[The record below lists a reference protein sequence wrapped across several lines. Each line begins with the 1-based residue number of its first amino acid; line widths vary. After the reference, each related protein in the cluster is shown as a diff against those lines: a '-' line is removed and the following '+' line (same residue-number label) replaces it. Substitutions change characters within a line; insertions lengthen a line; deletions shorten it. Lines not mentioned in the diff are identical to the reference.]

1 MERILHLNTP
11 SFKETCLAYSSPR
24 TEPPWKEVCLKD
36 LPPPRLSSRH
46 LFTEACV
53 FTFRARPALLLV
65 ARISLCSL
73 PRGTSPAEE
82 TRFFPAAASPTRIFS
97 ESCGALVSCPES
109 QEQALGGDR
118 RAGIWGR
125 GVQRLFNELVGGE
138 MKWRATSEETGELG
152 RESRC
157 GKRYPFMFPV
167 H

>member
-1 MERILHLNTP
+1 M
-11 SFKETCLAYSSPR
+11 
-24 TEPPWKEVCLKD
+24 CLKD

-46 LFTEACV
+46 LFPEACV
-53 FTFRARPALLLV
+53 FTFRARPTPLA

-73 PRGTSPAEE
+73 PTGTSPAEE
-82 TRFFPAAASPTRIFS
+82 TRFFPPAASPTRIFS

-118 RAGIWGR
+118 RAGICGPRR
-125 GVQRLFNELVGGE
+125 GVLRLFNEFVGGE
-138 MKWRATSEETGELG
+138 MKWGATSEETGKLG